1 MSLNTQDIKKVLKDM
16 FVFSLVPLI
25 FYINGFLMT
34 IQVQGHVL
42 TWADFIPTNA
52 TLIAIVTWVMNSIV
66 NLAKKYIV

>member
-34 IQVQGHVL
+34 IQEQGHVL